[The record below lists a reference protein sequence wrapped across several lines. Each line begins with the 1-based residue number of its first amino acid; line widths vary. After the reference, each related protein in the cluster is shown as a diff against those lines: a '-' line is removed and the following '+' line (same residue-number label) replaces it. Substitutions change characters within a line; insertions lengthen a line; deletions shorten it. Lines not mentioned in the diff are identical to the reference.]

1 MKPSAYYLR
10 GLLYSL
16 QVEGEELQEGYF
28 IDHLI
33 IGVEQEK
40 PITYL
45 KEVVEEYKLNCNPFK
60 YRIII
65 NSLVDDL
72 KEYLLLW

>member
-1 MKPSAYYLR
+1 MKLTAYYLR
-10 GLLYSL
+10 GLLDSL
-16 QVEGEELQEGYF
+16 QVKGEELNF
-28 IDHLI
+28 IDRLI

-40 PITYL
+40 TLTYF
-45 KEVVEEYKLNCNPFK
+45 KEVVEEYKLNCNSFK

>member
-1 MKPSAYYLR
+1 MKLTAYYLR
-10 GLLYSL
+10 GLLDSL
-16 QVEGEELQEGYF
+16 QVEGEELKEGDF

-40 PITYL
+40 TLTYF
-45 KEVVEEYKLNCNPFK
+45 KEVVEEYKLNCNSFK

-72 KEYLLLW
+72 KEHLLLW

>member
-1 MKPSAYYLR
+1 MKLTAYYLR
-10 GLLYSL
+10 GLLDSL
-16 QVEGEELQEGYF
+16 QVKGEELNF
-28 IDHLI
+28 INHLI

-40 PITYL
+40 TLTYF
-45 KEVVEEYKLNCNPFK
+45 KEVVEEYKLNCNSFK

-72 KEYLLLW
+72 KEHLLLW

>member
-1 MKPSAYYLR
+1 MKLTAYYLR
-10 GLLYSL
+10 GLLDSL
-16 QVEGEELQEGYF
+16 QVKGEELNF
-28 IDHLI
+28 INHLI

-40 PITYL
+40 TLTYF
-45 KEVVEEYKLNCNPFK
+45 KEVVEEYKLNCNSFK

>member
-1 MKPSAYYLR
+1 MKLTAYYLR
-10 GLLYSL
+10 GLLDSL
-16 QVEGEELQEGYF
+16 QVKGEELDF
-28 IDHLI
+28 INHLI

-40 PITYL
+40 TLTYF
-45 KEVVEEYKLNCNPFK
+45 KEVAEEYKLNCNSFK

-72 KEYLLLW
+72 KEHLLLW

>member
-1 MKPSAYYLR
+1 MKLTAYYLR
-10 GLLYSL
+10 GLLDSL
-16 QVEGEELQEGYF
+16 QVKGEELDF
-28 IDHLI
+28 INHLI

-40 PITYL
+40 TLTYF
-45 KEVVEEYKLNCNPFK
+45 KEVVEEYKLNCNSFK

>member
-10 GLLYSL
+10 GLLNSL
-16 QVEGEELQEGYF
+16 QVEGEELSF
-28 IDHLI
+28 INNLV

-40 PITYL
+40 PITYF
-45 KEVVEEYKLNCNPFK
+45 KELAEEYKLNCNPFK

>member
-1 MKPSAYYLR
+1 MKLTAYYLR
-10 GLLYSL
+10 GLLDSL
-16 QVEGEELQEGYF
+16 QVKGEELNL
-28 IDHLI
+28 INHLI

-40 PITYL
+40 TLTYF
-45 KEVVEEYKLNCNPFK
+45 KEVAEEYKLNCNSFK

-65 NSLVDDL
+65 NSLVDDV

>member
-1 MKPSAYYLR
+1 MKPTAYYLR
-10 GLLYSL
+10 GLFCSL
-16 QVEGEELQEGYF
+16 KVEGEELQEGNL
-28 IDHLI
+28 IDKLI
-33 IGVEQEK
+33 VGVEQEK
-40 PITYL
+40 TLTYF

>member
-1 MKPSAYYLR
+1 MKPTAYYLR
-10 GLLYSL
+10 GLFCSL
-16 QVEGEELQEGYF
+16 KVEGEELNL

-40 PITYL
+40 PITYF
-45 KEVVEEYKLNCNPFK
+45 KEVVEEYKLDCNPFK

>member
-1 MKPSAYYLR
+1 MKPTAYYLR

-16 QVEGEELQEGYF
+16 QVEGEELNL

-40 PITYL
+40 TITYF
-45 KEVVEEYKLNCNPFK
+45 KEVAEEYKLNCNPFK

>member
-1 MKPSAYYLR
+1 MKPTAYYLR

-16 QVEGEELQEGYF
+16 QVEGEELQEGDF
-28 IDHLI
+28 IDRLI

-40 PITYL
+40 TLTYF
-45 KEVVEEYKLNCNPFK
+45 KEVVEEYKLYCNPFK

>member
-1 MKPSAYYLR
+1 MKLTAYYLR
-10 GLLYSL
+10 GLLDSL
-16 QVEGEELQEGYF
+16 QVKEEELNF
-28 IDHLI
+28 INRLI

-40 PITYL
+40 TLTYF
-45 KEVVEEYKLNCNPFK
+45 KEVAEEYKLNCNSFK

-72 KEYLLLW
+72 KEHLLLW

>member
-1 MKPSAYYLR
+1 MKLTAYYLR
-10 GLLYSL
+10 GLLDSL
-16 QVEGEELQEGYF
+16 QVEGEELQEGDF

-40 PITYL
+40 TLTYF
-45 KEVVEEYKLNCNPFK
+45 KEVVEEYKLNCNSFK

-65 NSLVDDL
+65 NSLIDDL
-72 KEYLLLW
+72 KEHLLLW

>member
-1 MKPSAYYLR
+1 MKLTAYYLR
-10 GLLYSL
+10 GLLDSL
-16 QVEGEELQEGYF
+16 QVKGEELNF
-28 IDHLI
+28 INHLI

-40 PITYL
+40 TLTYF
-45 KEVVEEYKLNCNPFK
+45 KEVAEEYKLNCNSFK

-72 KEYLLLW
+72 KEHFLLW

>member
-1 MKPSAYYLR
+1 MKPTAYYLR
-10 GLLYSL
+10 GLLDSL
-16 QVEGEELQEGYF
+16 QVEGEEKDF
-28 IDHLI
+28 INHPI

-40 PITYL
+40 PITYF